1 MKKNNIIKA
10 ATRFFASQG
19 YDGTTTKAISDKA
32 GVTEPLLYYHFSGKD
47 DIYTSILDSIFSD
60 YFKQLEVLKKETN
73 TTFDKI
79 ENLFLMHFTLVKK
92 MPNEM
97 ALILSPRPAKL
108 SDPDNIYGKNTKRH
122 KKWLK
127 SFIGT
132 CLKKGIESGEFNSVQ
147 IKETTSIII
156 MMINEILHKNDYK
169 DSRAMRE
176 AIIDF
181 WRRILVSQ

>member
-10 ATRFFASQG
+10 ATRFFALQG
-19 YDGTTTKAISDKA
+19 FDGTTTKAISDKA

-47 DIYTSILDSIFSD
+47 EIYTSILDSIFSE
-60 YFKQLEVLKKETN
+60 YFNQLDVLKTETN
-73 TTFDKI
+73 TLFEKI
-79 ENLFLMHFTLVKK
+79 ESLFLVHFTLVKK

-108 SDPDNIYGKNTKRH
+108 NDPGNIYTKNTKQH

-127 SFIGT
+127 SYIGD
-132 CLKKGIESGEFNSVQ
+132 CLKKGIDSGEFNPVQ

-156 MMINEILHKNDYK
+156 MILNEILHKKEYK
-169 DSRAMRE
+169 DTQAMRDSV
-176 AIIDF
+176 IGF
-181 WRRILVSQ
+181 WRKILVP